1 MYENSY
7 KSKHELNL
15 SVYWLLFN
23 GFRAGQ
29 YIKAMLCIGFNHIF
43 FAKGFLRIGLIL
55 MAVDTSNQSEG
66 DRTLKRLQVGG
77 LPLIHAICERMRLK
91 NILYK
96 YMPAHGNESIPAV
109 ETLMLLVYN
118 LIIGKYPLYELPEW
132 VGSIDLRCTNAHNYE
147 HISFND
153 DRFGRMLN
161 KLYDVD
167 RASLMT
173 ELVVFFVKEFNIDLV
188 QLSNDSTTIKAFG
201 RYPGRTSTGLALKKG
216 HSKDHRPDLKQLL
229 FTLTVSGDGAVPIHY
244 KCYSGNVT
252 DDKTHI
258 ETWESLK
265 AIARRS
271 DFLYVADS
279 KLCTDEQLSHIVKN
293 GGRAVTII
301 PEHWKEVKSFK
312 RTLRTIKKPKEIIWR
327 RTIPGKQQEEKK
339 EYFSVFKG
347 HHVTIKKGHRI
358 HWIYSSEKR
367 KRDRKEREARLKKV
381 EQSLAALNGK
391 INKRNL
397 KTKEDIFQAAN
408 QILVGH
414 NLQECFHISIGET
427 KEKTTVQVGRGRP
440 GKKTKYRTKVN
451 TLLTLTWTKKK
462 SALQQ
467 EAQIDGVFPLLCTD
481 HRLTAKEVLKAYK
494 YQPRLEKRF
503 SQFKTIHNAS
513 PLLFKKVERIEAN
526 MFGFFIAL
534 VIQALIEREV
544 RKNMKEQ
551 EIEKLRVYPEQR
563 DATHPTTC
571 KILDRFENIC
581 IYKIMSNSIVVET
594 FRDSLNE
601 NQKLILKLLNIG
613 EDQYWEPP
621 IRQK

>member
-1 MYENSY
+1 M
-7 KSKHELNL
+7 
-15 SVYWLLFN
+15 V
-23 GFRAGQ
+23 A
-29 YIKAMLCIGFNHIF
+29 
-43 FAKGFLRIGLIL
+43 
-55 MAVDTSNQSEG
+55 DTAEQSEG
-66 DRTLKRLQVGG
+66 NRTLKRFQVGG

-91 NILYK
+91 DILYK

-118 LIIGKYPLYELPEW
+118 LIIGKYPLYKLPEW
-132 VGSIDLRCTNAHNYE
+132 VEAIDLRCTHAHNYE

-153 DRFGRMLN
+153 DRFGRMLD

-167 RASLMT
+167 RASLLT
-173 ELVVFFVKEFNIDLV
+173 ELVLFFVKEFNINLD
-188 QLSNDSTTIKAFG
+188 QLSNDSTTVKAFG
-201 RYPGRTSTGLALKKG
+201 KYPGRTSTGLALKKG

-229 FTLTVSGDGAVPIHY
+229 FSLTVSGDGAVAIHY
-244 KCYSGNVT
+244 KCYPGNVT

-265 AIARRS
+265 EIARRA

-301 PEHWKEVKSFK
+301 PEHWQEVKSFK
-312 RTLRTIKKPKEIIWR
+312 ETLGTTKKQKEIIWR
-327 RTIPGKQQEEKK
+327 RTVPGKHEEEK

-347 HHVTIKKGHRI
+347 QHVTIKKGHRI

-367 KRDRKEREARLKKV
+367 KRDRKKREARLKKV
-381 EQSLAALNGK
+381 EQSLSELNGN

-397 KTKEDIFQAAN
+397 KTKEAILQAAN
-408 QILVGH
+408 QILAEH
-414 NLQECFHISIGET
+414 NLRECFHISIGET
-427 KEKTTVQVGRGRP
+427 KEKSTVQASRGRP
-440 GKKTKYRTKVN
+440 GKKTKFRTQVN
-451 TLLTLTWTKKK
+451 TLLTLTWTQKK
-462 SALQQ
+462 SALKQ
-467 EAQIDGVFPLLCTD
+467 EAQTDGVFPLLCTD
-481 HRLTAKEVLKAYK
+481 HGLTAKEVLKAYK

-526 MFGFFIAL
+526 MFGFFIAFA
-534 VIQALIEREV
+534 IQGLIEREV
-544 RKNMKEQ
+544 RNKMTEQ
-551 EIEKLRVYPEQR
+551 KIEKLRVYPEQR

-581 IYKIMSNSIVVET
+581 LYKIKENSTVIET

-601 NQKLILKLLNIG
+601 DQKLILKLLNIG
-613 EDQYWEPP
+613 KNQYWEPP
-621 IRQK
+621 ILRK